1 MSDAMK
7 IEALQNEIIGLST
20 ALEIVNR
27 KVNWYRLRA
36 DALEKQN
43 DELREQKLKN
53 PHIMAGSNRVELHS
67 VKGDQSFN
75 SHISID

>member
-1 MSDAMK
+1 MTDAMK

-20 ALEIVNR
+20 ALEIANR

-43 DELREQKLKN
+43 NELREL
-53 PHIMAGSNRVELHS
+53 AA
-67 VKGDQSFN
+67 
-75 SHISID
+75 